1 MGVSIIADLF
11 MEAIE
16 VITSK
21 EKVITIGEHEIKVKA
36 WNATVANLT
45 LLALGSSAPEILLNV
60 IETVGGD
67 FFSGSLGPS
76 TIVGSA
82 AFNLLVI
89 LSVCCTAL
97 PEGTGR
103 RIAELDVFLVTAI
116 ASLFAYLWVLII
128 LEFSSPNVV
137 TVVEGTLTFA
147 FFPVLIAI
155 AYAADTGF
163 FRRMCKSPSAVTPE
177 DAAVAHITSISC
189 GGLAPA
195 QCKVLANQLKVSSVD
210 FLEMKRA
217 TSPLG
222 TTPPLSLPPG
232 AGSISCPVISLS
244 LSLSLSHYARKLM
257 GPSDL
262 PHASLTCHRIRV
274 RTPILIISRRQ

>member
-1 MGVSIIADLF
+1 MPAVPPSICEEGSNSGYVFPLFENEHTWDRGLRCVLYLAGLLYFFMGVSIIADLF

-60 IETVGGD
+60 IETVGGG

-82 AFNLLVI
+82 AFNLFVI

-97 PEGTGR
+97 PDGVGR
-103 RIAELDVFLVTAI
+103 RIAQLDVFLVTAI

-128 LEFSSPNVV
+128 LEFSSPNIV
-137 TVVEGTLTFA
+137 TVVEGTLTFS

-163 FRRMCKSPSAVTPE
+163 FQRTCKKPSTVTPE
-177 DAAVAHITSISC
+177 DAAMAHIISISG

-195 QCKVLANQLKVSSVD
+195 QCKLLANQLKVSRNLLWN
-210 FLEMKRA
+210 F
-217 TSPLG
+217 
-222 TTPPLSLPPG
+222 
-232 AGSISCPVISLS
+232 
-244 LSLSLSHYARKLM
+244 
-257 GPSDL
+257 
-262 PHASLTCHRIRV
+262 
-274 RTPILIISRRQ
+274 